1 MNEMQGILGNPGV
14 GFFELLL
21 IGIIAGWI
29 AEKVTESDHG
39 ILTNMLIGIC
49 GAFVGSKLAEVLEVP
64 VFGFWRTLISAAVGA
79 IILLFI
85 WRAIHRRTA

>member
-1 MNEMQGILGNPGV
+1 MNDVQTLLGNPGI

-29 AEKVTESDHG
+29 AEKVTESQHG
-39 ILTNMLIGIC
+39 IFTNMLVGIC
-49 GAFVGSKLAEVLEVP
+49 GAFVGSKLAEVLQIP
-64 VFGFWRTLISAAVGA
+64 VFGFWRTLLSAAVGA
-79 IILLFI
+79 VIVLWI

>member
-29 AEKVTESDHG
+29 VERLPESDHG
-39 ILTNMLIGIC
+39 H
-49 GAFVGSKLAEVLEVP
+49 S
-64 VFGFWRTLISAAVGA
+64 
-79 IILLFI
+79 
-85 WRAIHRRTA
+85 